1 MEPARTH
8 IKNDNEAQLTI
19 TYQQVAVIFLEELNI
34 LYEHKMLYL
43 AEGNEDYKKRF
54 INGKVPVIEDPNT
67 GVVLWKS
74 GAIIE

>member
-1 MEPARTH
+1 M
-8 IKNDNEAQLTI
+8 IN
-19 TYQQVAVIFLEELNI
+19 LEELNVP
-34 LYEHKMLYL
+34 YEHKMLYL

-54 INGKVPVIEDPNT
+54 IHGKVPVIEDPDT